1 MTCHTDSEGTRLSG
15 TPEIALLGS
24 PNCGKSTLFN
34 HLTGMSAKTGNYP
47 GVTVTRTRGTV
58 RTATGA
64 MTLTD
69 LPGTY
74 ALTPASPDEEVVLK
88 HLSGQLGNE
97 TTPDALLLVA
107 DATTLR
113 RSLALHAQ
121 ALALGKPT
129 ALVLT
134 MVDELRAGGG
144 DLDVPRFSQAL
155 GIPVVEVVAHKGR
168 GVQDVREL
176 LEKVDSWP
184 SLLVPPPVDEPAEL
198 TAWIDSVL
206 TVSDYRPSAPHRTSR
221 GIDRFLLH
229 PVIGTIIFFCVMFLF
244 FQVIFTVA
252 APLQDGIE
260 QAFAALGELASAHIS
275 NPVLA
280 DFVNTALIGGIG
292 GVLVFTP
299 QIMLLYLLISILE
312 SVGYM
317 SRAAFLMDRV
327 MAFSG
332 LDGRAF
338 VAMLSSMA
346 CAVPGIMA
354 TRTMP
359 SSRDRIAT
367 IISAPLMTCS
377 ARLPIY
383 ILLIGLLVPSD
394 SRLGVFSTQGAV
406 LFIMYVLGGMASML
420 VAALFK
426 ATILRK
432 GSLPFYLEMPP
443 YRLPAPRALL
453 AAVWVPVWMFI
464 RKAGTIILVATAV
477 LWGLMSFPSQ
487 TYATE
492 GMDEPEAAAYVLDH
506 SYAAAL
512 GKAVEPVF
520 EPLGFDWRIN
530 VGLIGSFAARE
541 VFVST
546 MGQVVAAEDTEN
558 PGQALANMTYTS
570 GDKAGQKVLT
580 EPTLVAL
587 LIFYAF
593 AMQCVSTLAVMRRE
607 TNSFRWPAFTLVY
620 MFVLAWGGAWLAR
633 TLVTMMMG

>member
-1 MTCHTDSEGTRLSG
+1 MTCHASAEPDTLPGNLEV
-15 TPEIALLGS
+15 ALLGS

-47 GVTVTRTRGTV
+47 GVTVTRTRGTA
-58 RTATGA
+58 RTPAGNI
-64 MTLTD
+64 TLTD

-74 ALTPASPDEEVVLK
+74 ALTPASPDEEVVLQ
-88 HLSGQLGNE
+88 HLKGQLGKE

-144 DLDVPRFSQAL
+144 ELDVQRFAQAL

-168 GVQDVREL
+168 GIQDVREL
-176 LEKVDSWP
+176 LTQVSSWP
-184 SLLVPPPVDEPAEL
+184 TLLVPPPTDNSKDL
-198 TAWIDSVL
+198 GRWIDSVL
-206 TVSDYRPSAPHRTSR
+206 TVSDYRPNAPHKVTR

-229 PVIGTIIFFCVMFLF
+229 PVMGTVIFFCVMFLF

-260 QAFAALGELASAHIS
+260 QIFASLGELASEHIS
-275 NPVLA
+275 NPILA

-299 QIMLLYLLISILE
+299 QIMLLYLLISLLE
-312 SVGYM
+312 SIGYM

-383 ILLIGLLVPSD
+383 VLLIGLLIPAD
-394 SRLGVFSTQGAV
+394 SQLGVFSTQGAV
-406 LFIMYVLGGMASML
+406 LFVMYVIGGLASML
-420 VAALFK
+420 VAACFK

-464 RKAGTIILVATAV
+464 RKAGTIILAATAV
-477 LWGLMSFPSQ
+477 LWGLMAFPTQ
-487 TYATE
+487 TQATE
-492 GMDEPEAAAYVLDH
+492 GMSDSEAATYVLDH
-506 SYAAAL
+506 SYAASL

-520 EPLGFDWRIN
+520 EPLGFDWRLNI
-530 VGLIGSFAARE
+530 GLIGSFAARE

-546 MGQVVAAEDTEN
+546 MGQVVAADNTDE
-558 PGQALANMTYTS
+558 PGDALAQMTYTS

-580 EPTLVAL
+580 GPTLIAL
-587 LIFYAF
+587 LVFYAF

-607 TNSFRWPAFTLVY
+607 TNSLRWPAFTLVY
-620 MFVLAWGGAWLAR
+620 MFILAWVGAWLAHG
-633 TLVTMMMG
+633 LASWLMG

>member
-1 MTCHTDSEGTRLSG
+1 MSCHAPAQDALPTNTAD
-15 TPEIALLGS
+15 IALIGS

-34 HLTGMSAKTGNYP
+34 RLTGLTAQTGNYP
-47 GVTVTRTRGTV
+47 GVTVTRSRGVAKIAGETI
-58 RTATGA
+58 
-64 MTLTD
+64 TLTD
-69 LPGTY
+69 LPGAY
-74 ALTPASPDEEVVLK
+74 SLTPASPDEQVVID
-88 HLSGQLGNE
+88 HIHGNLDAE
-97 TTPDALLLVA
+97 PTPSALLLVA
-107 DATTLR
+107 DSTTLK

-121 ALALGKPT
+121 VLALGRPT

-144 DLDVPRFSQAL
+144 DVNIQKLSQAL
-155 GIPVVEVVAHKGR
+155 GIPVVETVAHKGR
-168 GVQDVREL
+168 GIEDVKEL
-176 LEKVDSWP
+176 LSNHDQWP
-184 SLLVPPPVDEPAEL
+184 APFLAPPEGARERNI
-198 TAWIDSVL
+198 WIDSVL
-206 TVSDYRPSAPHRTSR
+206 QTARWKAPQAPQATR

-229 PVIGTIIFFCVMFLF
+229 PIIGTAIFFALMFLF
-244 FQVIFTVA
+244 FQVIFTVSAPIQDWIETVFAGWGEA
-252 APLQDGIE
+252 A
-260 QAFAALGELASAHIS
+260 STHIS

-280 DFVNTALIGGIG
+280 DFVSTALIGGVG

-299 QIMLLYLLISILE
+299 QILLLYLLISILE

-383 ILLIGLLVPSD
+383 VMLISMLVPAQASF
-394 SRLGVFSTQGAV
+394 GPFSVQGAV
-406 LFIMYVLGGMASML
+406 LFIMYLLGGVAAMT

-426 ATILRK
+426 STLLRK
-432 GSLPFYLEMPP
+432 GTLPFYLEMPP
-443 YRLPAPRALL
+443 YRWPSPRALAL
-453 AAVWVPVWMFI
+453 AVWQPVWMFI
-464 RKAGTIILVATAV
+464 RKAGTIILVATTV
-477 LWGLMSFPSQ
+477 LWALMSFPAH
-487 TYATE
+487 TEETE
-492 GMDEPEAAAYVLDH
+492 GMDEATASAYVLDN
-506 SYAAAL
+506 SYAAQL
-512 GKAVEPVF
+512 GKAIEPVF

-546 MGQVVAAEDTEN
+546 MGQIVAAEDTED
-558 PGQALANMTYTS
+558 PSETLQGITYSS
-570 GDKAGQKVLT
+570 GEHEGEKVFSA
-580 EPTLVAL
+580 PTIVAL

-593 AMQCVSTLAVMRRE
+593 AMQCASTLAVMWRE
-607 TNSFRWPAFTLVY
+607 TNSWKWPLFTLAY
-620 MFVLAWGGAWLAR
+620 MFVLAWGGAWIAR
-633 TLVTMMMG
+633 AITIALTG

>member
-1 MTCHTDSEGTRLSG
+1 MSCHAPVQDTLTTNTAD
-15 TPEIALLGS
+15 IALIGS

-34 HLTGMSAKTGNYP
+34 RLTGLTAHTGNYP
-47 GVTVTRTRGTV
+47 GVTVTRSRGV
-58 RTATGA
+58 VKVADKQI
-64 MTLTD
+64 TLTD

-74 ALTPASPDEEVVLK
+74 SLTPASPDEQVVID
-88 HLSGQLGNE
+88 HLQGNLDAE
-97 TTPDALLLVA
+97 PTPGSLLLVA
-107 DATTLR
+107 DSTTLR

-121 ALALGKPT
+121 ALALGRPT

-144 DLDVPRFSQAL
+144 DLNVERLSQAL
-155 GIPVVEVVAHKGR
+155 GIPIVETVAHKGR
-168 GVQDVREL
+168 GIEDVKEL
-176 LEKVDSWP
+176 LGNHEQWP
-184 SLLVPPPVDEPAEL
+184 APFLAPPQDTKERSV
-198 TAWIDSVL
+198 WIDSVL
-206 TVSDYRPSAPHRTSR
+206 QSAGWRAPQAAQATR
-221 GIDRFLLH
+221 GIDRILLH
-229 PVIGTIIFFCVMFLF
+229 PIMGTAVFFAVMFLF
-244 FQVIFTVA
+244 FQVIFTVS
-252 APLQDGIE
+252 APIQDWIE
-260 QAFAALGELASAHIS
+260 TVFAEWGEVASTHIS

-280 DFVNTALIGGIG
+280 DFISTALIGGVG

-299 QIMLLYLLISILE
+299 QILLLYLLISILE

-327 MAFSG
+327 MAYSG

-383 ILLIGLLVPSD
+383 VMLISMLVPAETTF
-394 SRLGVFSTQGAV
+394 GPFSMQGAI
-406 LFIMYVLGGMASML
+406 LFLMYLLGGIAAMT

-426 ATILRK
+426 STILRK
-432 GSLPFYLEMPP
+432 GTLPFYLEMPP
-443 YRLPAPRALL
+443 YRWPTPRALAL
-453 AAVWVPVWMFI
+453 AVWHPVWMFV
-464 RKAGTIILVATAV
+464 RKAGTIILVATTV
-477 LWGLMSFPSQ
+477 LWALMSFPAR
-487 TYATE
+487 TADTA
-492 GMDEPEAAAYVLDH
+492 GMDEAAGSAYVLDN
-506 SYAAAL
+506 SYAAQL

-546 MGQVVAAEDTEN
+546 MGQIVAAEDTEN
-558 PGQALANMTYTS
+558 PTEALRGMTYSS
-570 GDKAGQKVLT
+570 GEHEGEKVFT
-580 EPTLVAL
+580 APTIVAL

-593 AMQCVSTLAVMRRE
+593 AMQCASTLAVMWRE
-607 TNSFRWPAFTLVY
+607 TNSWKWPMFTLGY
-620 MFVLAWGGAWLAR
+620 MFVLAWCGAWLAR
-633 TLVTMMMG
+633 LITLGLTG